1 MNHRIMMKI
10 IFPTIKIYYIRNAV
24 KTFNNEN
31 IKSFF
36 TLLKIESYSIV
47 YYEVMQYEKS
57 LETLCY
63 LFRCD

>member
-1 MNHRIMMKI
+1 MQSKHSTMK
-10 IFPTIKIYYIRNAV
+10 TL
-24 KTFNNEN
+24 
-31 IKSFF
+31 SFF
-36 TLLKIESYSIV
+36 TMLKIESYSIV